1 MRQKPEWRSEIT
13 AFPAALAES
22 RYSRL
27 AMMHSGHCR
36 LLAQSGLWPEC
47 WQHQSIPAAA
57 CSGFLCP
64 ERRGHVTA
72 EYRRRTRQ
80 AALPVARIA
89 RSHDP
94 KTQPAAAR
102 WRTMSMIVFSSL
114 GSLFERCING
124 EGIYQIRFTQ
134 NSCRGDSGFCR
145 GRKRDRGPSD
155 RRVVIRA
162 PSAAFATLL
171 AAIAFS
177 GTAYSGPLTPERTH
191 VSGGEVSIAQVPP
204 GMTLHFRRGP
214 PTVAVAHPH
223 AESDSTLRKMAE
235 DAATAH
241 TLPVGYFLRLIR
253 QESGFNPNSV
263 SSAGAQGIAQFM
275 PATAYDRGLKDPFDP
290 AEALPKSAEL
300 LNELGD
306 HFGNLGLAAAAYNA
320 GPERV
325 HKWLAGKSQLPQE
338 TVDYVRVI
346 TGHDA
351 VDWARSNDLAIN
363 LSADALGSWSQRRP
377 RVNRLS
383 WEAQLLATL
392 QAASTNGSAVPATP
406 VSLPKAGEAS
416 LCSQCI
422 LQSAY

>member
-1 MRQKPEWRSEIT
+1 
-13 AFPAALAES
+13 
-22 RYSRL
+22 
-27 AMMHSGHCR
+27 
-36 LLAQSGLWPEC
+36 
-47 WQHQSIPAAA
+47 
-57 CSGFLCP
+57 
-64 ERRGHVTA
+64 
-72 EYRRRTRQ
+72 
-80 AALPVARIA
+80 
-89 RSHDP
+89 
-94 KTQPAAAR
+94 
-102 WRTMSMIVFSSL
+102 MSMIVFSSL
-114 GSLFERCING
+114 GSLFERCINA

-134 NSCRGDSGFCR
+134 NSGRGDSRFCR
-145 GRKRDRGPSD
+145 GQTRDRRPSH
-155 RRVVIRA
+155 RRLVTRA
-162 PSAAFATLL
+162 RSAMLALL
-171 AAIAFS
+171 AAITCSDAALS
-177 GTAYSGPLTPERTH
+177 KPAH
-191 VSGGEVSIAQVPP
+191 IGGDEVSIAQVPP
-204 GMTLHFRRGP
+204 GMTLRFKRRQ
-214 PTVAVAHPH
+214 PTAAVAHPH
-223 AESDSTLRKMAE
+223 SEPDSTLRKMAE

-300 LNELGD
+300 LNELRD

-338 TVDYVRVI
+338 TIDYVRVI

-377 RVNRLS
+377 RINRLS

-392 QAASTNGSAVPATP
+392 QTASTNGSAVPATP